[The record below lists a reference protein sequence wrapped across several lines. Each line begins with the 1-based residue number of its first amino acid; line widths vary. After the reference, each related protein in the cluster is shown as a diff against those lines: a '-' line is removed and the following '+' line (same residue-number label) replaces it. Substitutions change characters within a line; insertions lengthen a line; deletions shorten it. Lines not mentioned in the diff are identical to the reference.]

1 MTKTLSQHD
10 LHELARTTGRTPFE
24 VLSIA
29 QQQGWTINDAASPT
43 LPRSTPLPGIL
54 NNSKKA
60 GEYMRNLKQE
70 TINNLYK
77 SDPLIRES
85 INAQMAVD
93 ATRTTKEKPSIVAYD
108 DQGKITGVTKSVVSG
123 IHATGANQTEVM
135 RAIKA
140 NIHKQ
145 LGVTQ

>member
-1 MTKTLSQHD
+1 MTKTLTQQD

-29 QQQGWTINDAASPT
+29 QEQGWIINDAASPT
-43 LPRSTPLPGIL
+43 IPRATPPTGIL

-60 GEYMRNLKQE
+60 EEYMRHLKQE

-85 INAQMAVD
+85 INAQVAVE
-93 ATRTTKEKPSIVAYD
+93 ASRITREKPSIVAYD
-108 DQGKITGVTKSVVSG
+108 DAGKIIGVTKSVISG
-123 IHATGANQTEVM
+123 TGATGANQAEVM